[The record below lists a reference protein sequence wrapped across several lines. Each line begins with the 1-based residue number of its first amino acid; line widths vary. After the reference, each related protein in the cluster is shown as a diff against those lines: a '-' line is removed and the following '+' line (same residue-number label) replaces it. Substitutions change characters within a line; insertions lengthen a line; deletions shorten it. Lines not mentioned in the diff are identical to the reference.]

1 MMESDII
8 GGGSRWLSPEDYSFV
23 RERVPILCVDVLL
36 SPCGRPSA
44 VGLIRRATYDGG
56 DGWCL
61 VGGRVLRDEH
71 LAAAVARH
79 VTATLGAELR
89 LDSAT
94 LEMRAVAEYFTKPSA
109 DQLHDPRKH
118 AVALTYTATCEGTPH
133 PAGEALDFHWFELGE
148 LGTVDFGFGQDA
160 VVARVLA
167 ASGRGAR
174 PA

>member
-1 MMESDII
+1 MESDII
-8 GGGSRWLSPEDYSFV
+8 GGGNRWLPPEDYSFV

-36 SPCGRPSA
+36 SPCGESSA

-71 LAAAVARH
+71 LSAAVARH
-79 VTATLGAELR
+79 VTATLGAGLC
-89 LDSAT
+89 LDPAT

-118 AVALTYTATCEGTPH
+118 AVALTYTAACEGIPRPT
-133 PAGEALDFHWFELGE
+133 GEATDFRWFDIGE
-148 LGTVDFGFGQDA
+148 LGAVDFGFGQDA
-160 VVARVLA
+160 VVARALA
-167 ASGRGAR
+167 ASGRGTG
-174 PA
+174 